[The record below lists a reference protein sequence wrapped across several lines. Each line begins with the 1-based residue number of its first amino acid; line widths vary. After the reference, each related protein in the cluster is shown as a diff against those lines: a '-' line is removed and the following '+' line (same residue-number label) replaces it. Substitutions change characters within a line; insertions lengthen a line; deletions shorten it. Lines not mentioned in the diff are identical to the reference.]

1 MGEVEISP
9 RAYVKMCLH
18 AARYPHVGVNGL
30 LLAHK
35 RRPTAG
41 PPECLYITDCVPL
54 FHSNLSLTVMLEV
67 ALNQVDSWSSESDL
81 FLAGYYQAK
90 SGMDDKSP
98 TSLAEKTAA
107 RIAELC
113 GEAVLIMLD
122 NRKFT
127 INPRLPPLTVLEQ
140 RDRQW
145 VPKDKNLV
153 MWTDWEASRHICKSL
168 LEAKVY
174 SRLVDFDSHL
184 DDIRQDWTNQ
194 QLNVEI
200 AQLVSVANG
209 SA

>member
-41 PPECLYITDCVPL
+41 PAECLYITDCVPL

-107 RIAELC
+107 RIADLC
-113 GEAVLIMLD
+113 GEAVLIM
-122 NRKFT
+122 
-127 INPRLPPLTVLEQ
+127 
-140 RDRQW
+140 
-145 VPKDKNLV
+145 
-153 MWTDWEASRHICKSL
+153 
-168 LEAKVY
+168 AKVY

>member
-1 MGEVEISP
+1 
-9 RAYVKMCLH
+9 
-18 AARYPHVGVNGL
+18 
-30 LLAHK
+30 
-35 RRPTAG
+35 
-41 PPECLYITDCVPL
+41 
-54 FHSNLSLTVMLEV
+54 
-67 ALNQVDSWSSESDL
+67 VDSWSSESDL
-81 FLAGYYQAK
+81 FLAGYYQAN

-98 TSLAEKTAA
+98 TTLAQKIAA

-113 GEAVLIMLD
+113 DEAVLIMLD

-140 RDRQW
+140 RDHQW

-194 QLNVEI
+194 QLNTEI